1 MGVRRDWYQSN
12 EKIILALLIKGTS
25 DVKVEFLDQ
34 SFSCSGLDKDGNKF
48 TEEIKLALPINPN
61 ESTFKV
67 TGSKIEFKLKK
78 ATEGLRWEVLE
89 NDSTP
94 TETVPK
100 PHNSSK
106 DWDKIGKEAD
116 EEFKKDVEEG
126 GGEAALQQMFKNI
139 YANASAETQRAMM
152 KSFQES
158 NGTVLSTNWNE
169 VGKEKVEMKPPD
181 SMEFRKWEG

>member
-1 MGVRRDWYQSN
+1 M
-12 EKIILALLIKGTS
+12 
-25 DVKVEFLDQ
+25 
-34 SFSCSGLDKDGNKF
+34 
-48 TEEIKLALPINPN
+48 PINPN

-94 TETVPK
+94 AETVPK

-126 GGEAALQQMFKNI
+126 GGEAALQQMFKVKF
-139 YANASAETQRAMM
+139 MV
-152 KSFQES
+152 FG
-158 NGTVLSTNWNE
+158 GTFIVKTNFTLTLIF
-169 VGKEKVEMKPPD
+169 KV
-181 SMEFRKWEG
+181 

>member
-1 MGVRRDWYQSN
+1 M
-12 EKIILALLIKGTS
+12 
-25 DVKVEFLDQ
+25 
-34 SFSCSGLDKDGNKF
+34 
-48 TEEIKLALPINPN
+48 
-61 ESTFKV
+61 

-94 TETVPK
+94 TEAVPK

-126 GGEAALQQMFKNI
+126 GGEAALQQMFKVKFI
-139 YANASAETQRAMM
+139 V
-152 KSFQES
+152 FG
-158 NGTVLSTNWNE
+158 GTFIVKTKRLYKYDVDIW
-169 VGKEKVEMKPPD
+169 KFEKIAVVYIIWVAIVFLTHHE
-181 SMEFRKWEG
+181 

>member
-1 MGVRRDWYQSN
+1 M
-12 EKIILALLIKGTS
+12 
-25 DVKVEFLDQ
+25 
-34 SFSCSGLDKDGNKF
+34 
-48 TEEIKLALPINPN
+48 PINPT

-94 TETVPK
+94 TVTVPK

-126 GGEAALQQMFKNI
+126 GGEAALQQMFKVKFILIGTFIVETKLYIHVNI
-139 YANASAETQRAMM
+139 NMTLI
-152 KSFQES
+152 FQS
-158 NGTVLSTNWNE
+158 LN
-169 VGKEKVEMKPPD
+169 
-181 SMEFRKWEG
+181 

>member
-1 MGVRRDWYQSN
+1 MRYCCFVLISN
-12 EKIILALLIKGTS
+12 S
-25 DVKVEFLDQ
+25 
-34 SFSCSGLDKDGNKF
+34 DGNKF

-94 TETVPK
+94 TETIPK

-126 GGEAALQQMFKNI
+126 GGEAALQQMFKVKFI
-139 YANASAETQRAMM
+139 R
-152 KSFQES
+152 
-158 NGTVLSTNWNE
+158 GTFIVKTTRLYKDD
-169 VGKEKVEMKPPD
+169 VD
-181 SMEFRKWEG
+181 I